1 MLQRS
6 FLFPRLRKLTSSL
19 LPPAHPLLP
28 VMIIALLSAVI
39 STNFTLGV
47 MGWVTRDTLTVTPSS
62 TLAPSQHH

>member
-6 FLFPRLRKLTSSL
+6 FLCPRLRMLTSL
-19 LPPAHPLLP
+19 GHPLLP

>member
-6 FLFPRLRKLTSSL
+6 FLCPRLRMLTSSAQ
-19 LPPAHPLLP
+19 PILP

-47 MGWVTRDTLTVTPSS
+47 MGRVTRDTLTVTPSS

>member
-6 FLFPRLRKLTSSL
+6 FLCPRLRMLTSSAQ
-19 LPPAHPLLP
+19 PILP

>member
-6 FLFPRLRKLTSSL
+6 FLFPRLRMLTSSAQ
-19 LPPAHPLLP
+19 PILP

>member
-6 FLFPRLRKLTSSL
+6 FLCPRLRMLTSSG
-19 LPPAHPLLP
+19 HPILP

-39 STNFTLGV
+39 STNFTLGI

>member
-6 FLFPRLRKLTSSL
+6 FLCPRLRMLTSS
-19 LPPAHPLLP
+19 AHPILP

-47 MGWVTRDTLTVTPSS
+47 MGWVTRDTLTVTPS
-62 TLAPSQHH
+62 TLTPAQHH

>member
-6 FLFPRLRKLTSSL
+6 FLCPRLRMLTSS
-19 LPPAHPLLP
+19 AHPILP

>member
-6 FLFPRLRKLTSSL
+6 FLFPRLRMLTSSAQ
-19 LPPAHPLLP
+19 PILP

-62 TLAPSQHH
+62 THAPSQHH